1 MSSKVKRVSP
11 SKRRDAS
18 KPSPASSKRVVR
30 ERPAS
35 PVLLDTSALI
45 WWVTDAPQLSRKAR
59 VVLTDPTQSVLV
71 SAVSFWEIGSNARSG
86 RLVLPSSFSDF
97 VDLVSSIDRVTI
109 LSADLA
115 EWLEAAD
122 LVWDHRDPA
131 DRLIVATA
139 RLRSI
144 PLISSDRVIQRFYRS
159 TIW

>member
-1 MSSKVKRVSP
+1 MSSKAKRASRI
-11 SKRRDAS
+11 KHRDAS
-18 KPSPASSKRVVR
+18 KPLPTHAKRVVR
-30 ERPAS
+30 ERPTS
-35 PVLLDTSALI
+35 PVLIDTSALI
-45 WWVTDAPQLSRKAR
+45 WWVSDAPQLSRKAR
-59 VVLTDPTQSVLV
+59 VILLDPTQSILV
-71 SAVSFWEIGSNARSG
+71 SAVSFWEIGSKVRRG

-97 VDLVSSIDRVTI
+97 VDVISSMDRVTI

-122 LVWDHRDPA
+122 LEWGHRDPA

-139 RLRSI
+139 RLRNI

>member
-1 MSSKVKRVSP
+1 MSSKAKRASRI
-11 SKRRDAS
+11 KHRDAS
-18 KPSPASSKRVVR
+18 KPLPTHAKRVVR
-30 ERPAS
+30 ERPTS
-35 PVLLDTSALI
+35 PVLIDTSALI
-45 WWVTDAPQLSRKAR
+45 WWVSDAPQLSRKAR

-71 SAVSFWEIGSNARSG
+71 SAVSFWEIGSKARSG

-139 RLRSI
+139 RLRDI
-144 PLISSDRVIQRFYRS
+144 PLISSDRAIQKSYRL